1 MVFGELEGSMP
12 VGADSKI
19 DFRELV
25 DQEIRRKVARAI
37 ETKSILVVSDCVH
50 EITKKYP
57 ATGFSKRRIGDWIT
71 MAAARAGVP
80 VVFGSHWRLKLP
92 PSLRRW

>member
-1 MVFGELEGSMP
+1 MP

-57 ATGFSKRRIGDWIT
+57 ATGFSKRRIGDWII
-71 MAAARAGVP
+71 MAAARAGVA
-80 VVFGSHWRLKLP
+80 VEFGKYPWRLELVNGLH
-92 PSLRRW
+92 SNNLWARDT